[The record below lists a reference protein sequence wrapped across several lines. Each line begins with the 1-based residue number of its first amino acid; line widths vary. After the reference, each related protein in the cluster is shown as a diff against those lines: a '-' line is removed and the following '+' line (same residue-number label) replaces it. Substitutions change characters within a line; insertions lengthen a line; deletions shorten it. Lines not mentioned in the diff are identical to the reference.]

1 MAKANYYSICIT
13 VIVNIYFN
21 CTEGE
26 IRYVKKCTQNFTRD
40 QFPRISLVKAY
51 MVVYKKNN
59 VALLQTTGFLTKETD
74 ESFCPFMLDFTL
86 LLSSPF

>member
-51 MVVYKKNN
+51 MVVYKKNKCRSTSN
-59 VALLQTTGFLTKETD
+59 NWISHKGN
-74 ESFCPFMLDFTL
+74 
-86 LLSSPF
+86 